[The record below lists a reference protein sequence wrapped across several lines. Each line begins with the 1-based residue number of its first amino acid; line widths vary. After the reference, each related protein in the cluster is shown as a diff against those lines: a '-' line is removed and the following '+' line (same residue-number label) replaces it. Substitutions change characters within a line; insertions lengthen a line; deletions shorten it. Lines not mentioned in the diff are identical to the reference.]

1 MDDISLTLS
10 DLLHAPDK
18 AEQALEDLSA
28 EQIAMI
34 EQTIRRVKK
43 RKLEQRED
51 EEYTPRSVTRPRTTT
66 KYNNVSRSEPVVEI
80 RDGIEWVSFVYSHNR
95 VVKRYSIRT
104 DIQNVSLDSLDE
116 QFKLDNCVY
125 PRANLP
131 KDTYRGNRWNYETE
145 CNRLG
150 WKLAWLNK
158 SEIAGK
164 RGLIQRAVDS
174 YRNRSPSMRSR
185 RVARQ
190 AKLLNGTLRKR
201 KQQQTHQE
209 SPPTPSASE
218 AEEEEEDHCV
228 FPTSLA
234 AATVKSAHSPKTLIL
249 VDDTNNRIRIKINV
263 DGVALDSIPLDFRQA
278 NTVFPRAVSSNH
290 NDPQRYIEESI
301 CNELGWKLAWLNPRF
316 LANKKTL
323 LQRAMDMY
331 RTKFMPAF
339 QPRRRNTSPPSPS
352 TETMSALPSSTASS
366 TPSIQPSTPPPIET
380 SVPHHSQHVI
390 YSPSATESSFDED
403 LVLQHPNIVPDLLT
417 ANGLIDPCLMLSNPY
432 IPPPPT
438 LSDTTQLEEPWFKLE
453 QDDYNISHYISYDNL
468 F

>member
-1 MDDISLTLS
+1 DITLTLNE
-10 DLLHAPDK
+10 LLHAPDK

-51 EEYTPRSVTRPRTTT
+51 EEYTPRPASRPRTTT
-66 KYNNVSRSEPVVEI
+66 KCNNASRSEPVVEI

-116 QFKLDNCVY
+116 HFKLDNCVY

-174 YRNRSPSMRSR
+174 YRNRTPSMRSR

-201 KQQQTHQE
+201 KQQQPQQE

-234 AATVKSAHSPKTLIL
+234 AATVKSAHSPKTLII
-249 VDDTNNRIRIKINV
+249 VDETHSRIRIKINV
-263 DGVALDSIPLDFRQA
+263 DGVPLDNIPLDFRQA
-278 NTVFPRAVSSNH
+278 NTVFPRAASSNH
-290 NDPQRYIEESI
+290 SDPQRYIEESI

-339 QPRRRNTSPPSPS
+339 QPRR
-352 TETMSALPSSTASS
+352 
-366 TPSIQPSTPPPIET
+366 
-380 SVPHHSQHVI
+380 
-390 YSPSATESSFDED
+390 
-403 LVLQHPNIVPDLLT
+403 
-417 ANGLIDPCLMLSNPY
+417 
-432 IPPPPT
+432 
-438 LSDTTQLEEPWFKLE
+438 
-453 QDDYNISHYISYDNL
+453 
-468 F
+468 

>member
-1 MDDISLTLS
+1 
-10 DLLHAPDK
+10 
-18 AEQALEDLSA
+18 
-28 EQIAMI
+28 
-34 EQTIRRVKK
+34 
-43 RKLEQRED
+43 
-51 EEYTPRSVTRPRTTT
+51 
-66 KYNNVSRSEPVVEI
+66 
-80 RDGIEWVSFVYSHNR
+80 
-95 VVKRYSIRT
+95 
-104 DIQNVSLDSLDE
+104 
-116 QFKLDNCVY
+116 
-125 PRANLP
+125 
-131 KDTYRGNRWNYETE
+131 
-145 CNRLG
+145 
-150 WKLAWLNK
+150 
-158 SEIAGK
+158 
-164 RGLIQRAVDS
+164 
-174 YRNRSPSMRSR
+174 MRSR

-278 NTVFPRAVSSNH
+278 NTVFPRAASSNH

-366 TPSIQPSTPPPIET
+366 TPSIQPATPPPIET